1 MTPGRAVV
9 AGTVAAAAV
18 VALAA
23 AGVVAAGRGGDGG
36 GGSGEAAT
44 PGAGSSAAAAPGRA
58 AVDPE
63 PGTPGLGD
71 PYFPAA
77 GNGGYDVAHYAL
89 DLRWRPDAGR
99 MDGRATITARATQ
112 DLSSFTLDLVGLT
125 VTGATVDGRRA
136 ATRAAAHELRV
147 TPATALADGARFTV
161 VVRYRATPHR
171 VGAVGPVRP
180 GWFAD
185 DTGDVYTVFEPD
197 GAATLFPA
205 NDHPSDK
212 ATYRFRVTAPE
223 RLTVVANGRL
233 VRTTRE
239 GAERT
244 WVFDA
249 PDPMASYL
257 VQVAVGN
264 LDVTRTTGPRG
275 LPLRNAV
282 DADAP
287 RSALGALRDVG
298 AMVDFYDDRFGP
310 FPFVTY
316 GGLVVDQPL
325 GFALETQ
332 TLTIF
337 GWNAVGTAPVVAH
350 ELAHQWFGDAVSPGT
365 WRDIWLNEGFATYA
379 EWLWIEHDG
388 GASRDDIARR
398 VAAAPT
404 AYDRPPADPGAAQL
418 FSGTVYD
425 RGALTLYVLR
435 HTVGDDDFD
444 ALLHAWV
451 ERYGGRSAVTA
462 DFEALAE
469 EISGEELTPLFDAWL
484 RADDMPRL
492 QDWLG

>member
-1 MTPGRAVV
+1 MTAARGVV
-9 AGTVAAAAV
+9 AGTVAAAVV
-18 VALAA
+18 VAIAL
-23 AGVVAAGRGGDGG
+23 AGVMAAGRDGDGQG
-36 GGSGEAAT
+36 GPGEAAT
-44 PGAGSSAAAAPGRA
+44 PGGGSTASAAPRSA
-58 AVDPE
+58 AVDPR
-63 PGTPGLGD
+63 PGAPGLGD
-71 PYFPAA
+71 PYFPGA
-77 GNGGYDVAHYAL
+77 GNGGYDVARYAL
-89 DLRWRPDAGR
+89 DLRWRPEAGR
-99 MDGRATITARATQ
+99 MDGRATITAKATQ
-112 DLSSFTLDLVGLT
+112 DLSSFTLDLVGMT
-125 VTGATVDGRRA
+125 ATGATVDGRPA
-136 ATRAAAHELRV
+136 ATRAGGRELRV

-161 VVRYRATPHR
+161 VVRYRGTPHR
-171 VGAVGPVRP
+171 VATVDPVDP

-185 DTGDVYTVFEPD
+185 EEGDVYTVFEPD

-223 RLTVVANGRL
+223 RLAVVANGRL
-233 VRTTRE
+233 VATTRD
-239 GAERT
+239 GGERT

-257 VQVAVGN
+257 VQVAIGN
-264 LDVTRTTGPRG
+264 LEVTRGTGPG
-275 LPLRNAV
+275 GVPLRDAV

-287 RSALGALRDVG
+287 RPGLGALHEVG
-298 AMVDFYDDRFGP
+298 AMVDFYDDLFGP

-316 GGLVVDQPL
+316 GALVVDQPL

-337 GWNAVGTAPVVAH
+337 GWNAVGRPAVVAH

-379 EWLWIEHDG
+379 EWLWVEHAG
-388 GASRDDIARR
+388 GASLAESARQ
-398 VAAAPT
+398 VASQAT
-404 AYDRPPADPGAAQL
+404 AYDVPPADPGPARL
-418 FSGTVYD
+418 FSSTVYD

-435 HTVGDDDFD
+435 STIGDDEFD

-469 EISGEELTPLFDAWL
+469 EVSGEELTPLFDAWL

-492 QDWLG
+492 QDWVG